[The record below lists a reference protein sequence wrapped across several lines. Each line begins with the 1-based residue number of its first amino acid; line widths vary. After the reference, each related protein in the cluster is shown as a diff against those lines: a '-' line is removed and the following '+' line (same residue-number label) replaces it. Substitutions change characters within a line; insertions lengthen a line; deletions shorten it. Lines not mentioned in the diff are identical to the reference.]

1 MQTRASYDNA
11 LAFGTRLNRK
21 NYIKFSLIYGFHH
34 LQPSVTNVC
43 MYAQHLANTH
53 AAPTS
58 IKNSISGAKT
68 WVAEHRGCPD
78 AFLSPQ
84 LGHMIK
90 GFVKRSSHVPR
101 RAAPLAPHHIR
112 IICDMLD
119 ASPSASSGIKPAILI
134 GYACFL
140 RSSNI
145 LSPSIQVW
153 GGPHTLLAYHI
164 KTDDQGLRIYI
175 NSTKTCPSGTGP
187 IFVIPYSSPR
197 RYCPVSA
204 WIAYKETVNPW
215 PLGPAFVHR
224 SGIPITPREVVGC
237 MRIAL
242 QQQPDILPSQVTMHS
257 LRRGA
262 TYAAVDQGLPIDTIK
277 ARGTWKSD
285 SGVAPYLPVSKKVQT
300 LRVHN
305 MAN

>member
-1 MQTRASYDNA
+1 MAFTTYNRPSPMSACTLNTWQTHMQP
-11 LAFGTRLNRK
+11 
-21 NYIKFSLIYGFHH
+21 
-34 LQPSVTNVC
+34 QPPS
-43 MYAQHLANTH
+43 
-53 AAPTS
+53 
-58 IKNSISGAKT
+58 KT
-68 WVAEHRGCPD
+68 
-78 AFLSPQ
+78 LSPGQ
-84 LGHMIK
+84 RRGWRNIGDVQTPSCHLSSDMIK

-300 LRVHN
+300 LRVHT